1 MRKFLCLT
9 LLFFAFVS
17 VKAADGNKEQ
27 AVIRIKS
34 AKFALPLVE
43 QWISEY
49 AKVNPDARIV
59 LADKETDSK
68 EIDIQLA
75 ISNTQRGSL
84 YSNQFY
90 SSVGRYAILPIAG
103 KNNVLLDDLN
113 KKKLN
118 SKRLKEL
125 FFEKDFLD
133 DDYEPA
139 KDKYNAT
146 VYSGYNSSSVTQPFA
161 DHFGYEPSSIKGK
174 KISGDDIYLINAV
187 QKDETGVTFNNLN
200 YIFDLQSRQLKNEI
214 AILPLDLKKEYNEI
228 LAESN
233 LDKLIDLLEDKKI
246 DLIPVEEISFVFQ
259 NQIDPE
265 VKSFLQWV
273 LSEAGQAYNHQFGFL
288 NLDAK
293 TLQGFREIILD
304 ENERKRQKAT
314 E

>member
-1 MRKFLCLT
+1 MKRCLYLS
-9 LLFFAFVS
+9 LLFFAVITA
-17 VKAADGNKEQ
+17 KASDGNDTQE
-27 AVIRIKS
+27 VIRIKS
-34 AKFALPLVE
+34 VKFALPLVE

-59 LADKETDSK
+59 IADKDTEAE
-68 EIDIQLA
+68 EIDIQLL
-75 ISNTQRGSL
+75 ISDVQKENA

-103 KNNVLLDDLN
+103 KNNVLLNDLN

-125 FFEKDFLD
+125 FFEKDVLD

-161 DHFGYEPSSIKGK
+161 LHFGYEPSNLKGK

-187 QKDETGVTFNNLN
+187 QKDNTGVSFNNLN
-200 YIFDLQSRQLKNEI
+200 YIYDLNSRQLKKEI
-214 AILPLDLKKEYNEI
+214 ALLPLDLKKEYNEV

-233 LDKLIDLLEDKKI
+233 LDKLIGLLEEKGI
-246 DLIPVEEISFVFQ
+246 ELIPVEEIGFVFQ
-259 NQIDPE
+259 NQVDLQ
-265 VKSFLQWV
+265 VKNFLQWV
-273 LSEAGQAYNHQFGFL
+273 LSEGQTYNHQYGFL
-288 NLDAK
+288 NLDEK
-293 TLQGFREIILD
+293 TLNQQK
-304 ENERKRQKAT
+304 ERIETRLLT
-314 E
+314 YN